1 MDTDWIKRLAA
12 LMQLGRDLVGML
24 IVVLGLALAA
34 ITANTIRL
42 QIYAQK
48 DEIELLQIYRKAKSL
63 KYADINVSIQ
73 EGARVKLWLTE
84 KMR

>member
-1 MDTDWIKRLAA
+1 
-12 LMQLGRDLVGML
+12 MQQQMESVST
-24 IVVLGLALAA
+24 V
-34 ITANTIRL
+34 
-42 QIYAQK
+42 AQK
-48 DEIELLQIYRKAKSL
+48 DEIELLQIYRKAKAL

>member
-1 MDTDWIKRLAA
+1 
-12 LMQLGRDLVGML
+12 MQFETP
-24 IVVLGLALAA
+24 A
-34 ITANTIRL
+34 TI
-42 QIYAQK
+42 AQK

-84 KMR
+84 KMK